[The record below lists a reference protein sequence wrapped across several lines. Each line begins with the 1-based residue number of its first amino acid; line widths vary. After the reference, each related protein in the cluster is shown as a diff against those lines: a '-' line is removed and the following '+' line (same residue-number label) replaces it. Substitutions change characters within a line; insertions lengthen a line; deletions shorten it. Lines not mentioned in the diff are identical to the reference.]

1 MAPIS
6 VLTITSLSLSLCP
19 PPSSLFLPLSTVF
32 LLFTSISTVFL
43 YYQSHTVLSLSSFL
57 EDLSSAQSFNYFC
70 FPFVHLFHFD
80 FSYFFRDLSFAHC
93 FNIVFLRLFVQ
104 LPVSYFCKCT
114 NSLHLASI
122 VLLSF
127 IISMFF
133 SLLSSKSFPL
143 HDATV
148 HSSYFCLSHPF
159 YSSYFGVLVGLWSK
173 PKQSK

>member
-6 VLTITSLSLSLCP
+6 VVTIASLSLSLCP
-19 PPSSLFLPLSTVF
+19 PPSSLFLPISSFCSLLSLTVF
-32 LLFTSISTVFL
+32 LF
-43 YYQSHTVLSLSSFL
+43 YQFHTVLSLSSVS

-93 FNIVFLRLFVQ
+93 FNIVFFRLFVK
-104 LPVSYFCKCT
+104 LPVSYFFKCT
-114 NSLHLASI
+114 NSLHVASI

-133 SLLSSKSFPL
+133 SLRSSKSFPL

-148 HSSYFCLSHPF
+148 HSSYFRLSHPF
-159 YSSYFGVLVGLWSK
+159 YSSSFGERVRLWPKS
-173 PKQSK
+173 KQSK